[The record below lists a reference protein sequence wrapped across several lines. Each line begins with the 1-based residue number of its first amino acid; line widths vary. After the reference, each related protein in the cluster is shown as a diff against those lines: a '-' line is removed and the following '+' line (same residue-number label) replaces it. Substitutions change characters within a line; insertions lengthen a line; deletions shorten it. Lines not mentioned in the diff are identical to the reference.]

1 MNTFQSFGWEINPN
15 LNYKNKNFPS
25 LNEDI
30 NTDWLIIGGGLTGLS
45 ALNQL
50 KKYNITDK
58 VIMVDAGRIGQG
70 SSSRNSGFLVDSTLN
85 NGATT
90 ISNIKDYK
98 QKYALNLAGISE
110 LKNLVTENNISCDW
124 TAKGKYHAAA
134 NNNEFYKL
142 RKFRDLLTDVGI
154 DFNEYHQKELLNLLG
169 TNFYK
174 YAIKTS
180 GGILLNPQKLLQ
192 GLVFKICKNSNV
204 YENTKI
210 VNFSIDREPQAV
222 TSKGFKINARKIII
236 ATNAWLPELKIKKNH
251 SIPLILTS
259 SITRPLTNKECS
271 EIGNPKPWGVL
282 SVKPTGA
289 TVRYTNDHRIMIRNT
304 SEPLLNSKINLKK
317 CIEKHKEGLLK
328 RFPSFC
334 NIDFENSWSGLISV
348 SRNGKPVFGK
358 LNEKVYYAGVYN
370 GGGLG
375 LSVLFG
381 AAMVDSALKVNNT
394 RLNIVSNFPQANTL
408 PPFPKMAAYLRIKL
422 DQIFGSNE
430 T

>member
-70 SSSRNSGFLVDSTLN
+70 SSSRNSGFLVDCTLN

-204 YENTKI
+204 YEDTKI
-210 VNFSIDREPQAV
+210 VNFSIDREPQAI

-259 SITRPLTNKECS
+259 SITRRLTNKECS

>member
-394 RLNIVSNFPQANTL
+394 RLNIVSNFPQANNL

>member
-58 VIMVDAGRIGQG
+58 VIMVDSGRIGQG

-110 LKNLVTENNISCDW
+110 LKTMVTENNISCDW

-154 DFNEYHQKELLNLLG
+154 DFKEYHQKELLNLLG

-334 NIDFENSWSGLISV
+334 NIDIANSWSGLISV

>member
-1 MNTFQSFGWEINPN
+1 MKTFQSFGWEINPN
-15 LNYKNKNFPS
+15 LNYNKKNFPS
-25 LNEDI
+25 LNGDI
-30 NTDWLIIGGGLTGLS
+30 NADWLIIGGGLTGLS

-50 KKYNITDK
+50 KKYNITEK
-58 VIMVDAGRIGQG
+58 VIMVDAGKIGQG

-90 ISNIKDYK
+90 ISNIKEYK
-98 QKYALNLAGISE
+98 QKYALNLAGMSE
-110 LKNLVTENNISCDW
+110 LKNMVNENSISCDW
-124 TAKGKYHAAA
+124 SAKGKYHAAA
-134 NNNEFYKL
+134 NKNEFYKL
-142 RKFRDLLTDVGI
+142 RKFRDLLMNVGI
-154 DFNEYHQKELLNLLG
+154 DCNEYHQKELLNLLG

-192 GLVFKICKNSNV
+192 GLVLKICKNFSV
-204 YENTKI
+204 YEDTKI
-210 VNFSIDREPQAV
+210 EKFFIDREPVAL
-222 TSKGFKINARKIII
+222 TSNGFKIKARKILI
-236 ATNAWLPELKIKKNH
+236 AANAWLPELKIKKNH
-251 SIPLILTS
+251 SMPLMLTS
-259 SITRPLTNKECS
+259 SITRPLTNEECS

-304 SEPLLNSKINLKK
+304 SEPLLKSNINFKK

-328 RFPSFC
+328 RFPAFY
-334 NIDFENSWSGLISV
+334 NINFENSWCGLISV
-348 SRNGKPVFGK
+348 SRNGKPVFGQLK
-358 LNEKVYYAGVYN
+358 DKVFYAGVYN

-381 AAMVDSALKVNNT
+381 AAMIDAALKVNNT
-394 RLNIVSNFPQANTL
+394 RLKIVSNFPQANNL
-408 PPFPKMAAYLRIKL
+408 PPFPKLAAYLRIKL
-422 DQIFGSNE
+422 DQMLGSNE

>member
-1 MNTFQSFGWEINPN
+1 M
-15 LNYKNKNFPS
+15 
-25 LNEDI
+25 
-30 NTDWLIIGGGLTGLS
+30 
-45 ALNQL
+45 
-50 KKYNITDK
+50 
-58 VIMVDAGRIGQG
+58 
-70 SSSRNSGFLVDSTLN
+70 
-85 NGATT
+85 
-90 ISNIKDYK
+90 
-98 QKYALNLAGISE
+98 
-110 LKNLVTENNISCDW
+110 VTENNIICDW

-142 RKFRDLLTDVGI
+142 RKFRNLLTDVGI

-210 VNFSIDREPQAV
+210 VNFSIDHEPQAV

-259 SITRPLTNKECS
+259 SITRRLTNKECS

-304 SEPLLNSKINLKK
+304 SEPLLSSKINLKK

-334 NIDFENSWSGLISV
+334 NIDIANSWSGLISV